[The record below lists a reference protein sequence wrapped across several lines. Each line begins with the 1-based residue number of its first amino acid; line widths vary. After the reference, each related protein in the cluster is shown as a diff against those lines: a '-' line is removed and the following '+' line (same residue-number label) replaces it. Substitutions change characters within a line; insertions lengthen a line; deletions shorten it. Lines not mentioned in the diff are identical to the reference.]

1 MLENKERKRG
11 IYLLPNL
18 LTLSA
23 LFAGFYAIIYAV
35 RGSYTQAAIAILV
48 AMVMDAL
55 DGRVAR
61 LTNTVTAFGAEFDSL
76 SDMVCFGVAPAL
88 TIYHWALASL
98 GKIGWLAAFIFTAAV
113 ALRLARFNTQ
123 IGKDSTSKRYSQGL
137 ACTPGA
143 GVIASIIWVGKDW
156 GINQQHVVIPLALLT
171 ILIGVF
177 MVSNIRY
184 RSFKDFDV
192 KEHVS
197 FVVILLLVVFLVLV
211 SLSPALILF
220 ILFFGYAL
228 SGPVATIWALRKK
241 RLERKGK
248 VLRFKGKK

>member
-35 RGSYTQAAIAILV
+35 GGHYTQAAIAIFI
-48 AMVMDAL
+48 AMIMDAL
-55 DGRVAR
+55 DGKVAR
-61 LTNTVTAFGAEFDSL
+61 LTNAVTAFGGEFDSL

-88 TIYHWALASL
+88 TMYHWALASL
-98 GKIGWLAAFIFTAAV
+98 GKIGWLVAFAFTASV

-143 GVIASIIWVGKDW
+143 GVIASIVWVGKDW
-156 GINQQHVVIPLALLT
+156 GLDQHQLVIPLA
-171 ILIGVF
+171 ILMVLIAVL

-184 RSFKDFDV
+184 RNFKDFDFR
-192 KEHVS
+192 EHVS
-197 FVVILLLVVFLVLV
+197 FVVILLLVLVLV
-211 SLSPALILF
+211 LISLSPAIISFALL
-220 ILFFGYAL
+220 FGYSL
-228 SGPVATIWALRKK
+228 SGPIATIWELRRKK
-241 RLERKGK
+241 IVRKGRRRVK
-248 VLRFKGKK
+248 ND